1 MDDKTWWQ
9 LVKDGKDE
17 GWKLVWE
24 RVVEP
29 ESKSMRSSEMMERF
43 SLTAGDLMGML
54 FDEMIGKRKIDLY
67 RGEGSFEGWLKR
79 YVRGYVLNADPNKHG
94 EISIEGAHP
103 DAEGEGEA
111 MSLPTQDKETIRLE
125 VWRMTLYFFRL
136 LWNEDPE
143 RCYIHLLKTRY
154 FMSSEEIKDF
164 LDVSSAANVDQIFS
178 RSCWPCALS
187 SRDRKSGE
195 RKGKHEQETRTYIWR
210 DSGGRNAYG
219 SPWLWRSA
227 RRLWP

>member
-1 MDDKTWWQ
+1 MDDREWHR
-9 LVKDGKDE
+9 LVKEGEDA

-29 ESKSMRSSEMMERF
+29 ESKSVRSAEMMERF

-54 FDEMIGKRKIDLY
+54 YEEMIGKGKIDLY

-111 MSLPTQDKETIRLE
+111 MALPVYDHEMMRLE
-125 VWRMTLYFFRL
+125 AWRMTLYFFRM

-143 RCYIHLLKTRY
+143 RCYIHLLKTR
-154 FMSSEEIKDF
+154 FFLSSEEIRDF

-178 RSCWPCALS
+178 RSVKFMRESWRNWEA
-187 SRDRKSGE
+187 
-195 RKGKHEQETRTYIWR
+195 GKKR
-210 DSGGRNAYG
+210 
-219 SPWLWRSA
+219 
-227 RRLWP
+227 

>member
-1 MDDKTWWQ
+1 MNDREWHAA
-9 LVKDGKDE
+9 VKAGTDE

-29 ESKSMRSSEMMERF
+29 ESKSMRSAEMMNRF

-54 FDEMIGKRKIDLY
+54 YDEMIARGKIDLY

-111 MSLPTQDKETIRLE
+111 MVLPTRDREALRLE
-125 VWRMTLYFFRL
+125 AWRLTHYCFRE
-136 LWNEDPE
+136 LWNVDPE
-143 RCYIHLLKTRY
+143 RGLRVRGAAARGEGREDLDHL
-154 FMSSEEIKDF
+154 
-164 LDVSSAANVDQIFS
+164 
-178 RSCWPCALS
+178 
-187 SRDRKSGE
+187 
-195 RKGKHEQETRTYIWR
+195 
-210 DSGGRNAYG
+210 
-219 SPWLWRSA
+219 
-227 RRLWP
+227 RRFHQGQA